1 MEGLNKIFCGSD
13 VKNTGICECFFDP
26 KLITG
31 AIFVPR
37 NKVFTST
44 ELLDINIAATFAAA
58 VSAVKASRIFPFQP
72 FEAITDNTEEPTR
85 QTFGYGTGKTV
96 REGKYNFAFQ
106 FLNGGLNLSNALRTF
121 NGLIGKYAVIFL
133 ESQNTIIGTSKK
145 DANDAWGLAGI
156 PMSDIY
162 TRPWRPSDGTNVANY
177 TTEFSFDPV
186 YINEKIAFK
195 KVAIDEYLLAELAG
209 LEDIHLS
216 FATGG
221 EPTEGGTT
229 ATVIAETD
237 CGSTDVFDL
246 YATELAQSVAWGIT
260 DSAGV
265 AKSILTVVQDTDMK
279 GWDITLGGADVFEDG
294 DKISLAA
301 PSVLGAVP
309 INVVGYESDTLVV
322 DLGS

>member
-1 MEGLNKIFCGSD
+1 M
-13 VKNTGICECFFDP
+13 
-26 KLITG
+26 
-31 AIFVPR
+31 
-37 NKVFTST
+37 
-44 ELLDINIAATFAAA
+44 
-58 VSAVKASRIFPFQP
+58 
-72 FEAITDNTEEPTR
+72 
-85 QTFGYGTGKTV
+85 
-96 REGKYNFAFQ
+96 
-106 FLNGGLNLSNALRTF
+106 NLSNALRTF

-133 ESQNTIIGTSKK
+133 ESQNTVIGTSKL
-145 DANDAWGLAGI
+145 DANGDFGLAGI

-195 KVAIDEYLLAELAG
+195 KVSFDSYLLAELVG

-216 FATGG
+216 FAAGG
-221 EPTEGGTT
+221 EPTEGGVN

-246 YATELAQSVAWGIT
+246 YATELAQAVAWNIT
-260 DSAGV
+260 DAANV
-265 AKSILTVVQDTDMK
+265 AKTILTVTQDVDLK
-279 GWDITLGGADVFEDG
+279 GWDITLGGGDVFEDG

-301 PSVLGAVP
+301 PSVLGAAP
-309 INVVGYESDTLVV
+309 INVVGYESDILIV

>member
-13 VKNTGICECFFDP
+13 VKNTGICECYFDP

-31 AIFVPR
+31 AIFVPK
-37 NKVFTST
+37 NKVFTSA
-44 ELLDINIAATFAAA
+44 ELLDATIAATFAAA
-58 VSAVKASRIFPFQP
+58 VSAAKSSRIFPFQP
-72 FEAITDNTEEPTR
+72 FEAVVDNTEEPTR
-85 QTFGYGTGKTV
+85 QTFGYGTVKTV
-96 REGKYNFAFQ
+96 REGKYNWAFQ

-133 ESQNTIIGTSKK
+133 ESQNTVIGTSKK
-145 DANDAWGLAGI
+145 DAAGDWGLAGI

-195 KVAIDEYLLAELAG
+195 KVSFDSYLLAELAG
-209 LEDIHLS
+209 LEDIKLS
-216 FATGG
+216 FAEGG
-221 EPTEGGTT
+221 EPTEGGTE

-246 YATELAQSVAWGIT
+246 YAAELAQAAAWGVT
-260 DSAGV
+260 DSAGA
-265 AKSILTVVQDTDMK
+265 AKTIASVVQDADLK
-279 GWDITLGGADVFEDG
+279 GWVITLGGGDVFEDG

-301 PSVLGAVP
+301 PAVLGADP
-309 INVVGYESDTLVV
+309 INVVGYESDTLIVN
-322 DLGS
+322 LGS